1 MQKIWA
7 PWRIEYIETLNEEK
21 TEDCIF
27 CDKPNENKDF
37 ENKILFKGKLCFVI
51 MNIFPYTNGHLM
63 VIPYRHICK
72 LSEMT
77 PEEHLEAMKLTS
89 ISCEVLAESFKAQGF
104 NVGLNLG
111 SAAGAGIDAHI
122 HFHVVPRWNGDTNFM
137 PVVGNIKVISEG
149 LERSY
154 YKLKSKFDKLLQG
167 AKNV

>member
-1 MQKIWA
+1 MEKIWA
-7 PWRIEYIETLNEEK
+7 PWRIEYIETLSEEK
-21 TEDCIF
+21 SEGCIF
-27 CDKPNENKDF
+27 CDKPKENKDF
-37 ENKILFKGKLCFVI
+37 ENKILIQGKLCFVI

-63 VIPYRHICK
+63 VIPYRHISK

-77 PEEHLEAMKLTS
+77 PEEHLESMKLTS

-154 YKLKSKFDKLLQG
+154 HKLKSKFDELCKE
-167 AKNV
+167 